1 MRQEDKLL
9 DTKISILGTI
19 IRCLQVILLLIYLV
33 IAIINTL
40 HRI

>member
-9 DTKISILGTI
+9 DIKISILGTI
-19 IRCLQVILLLIYLV
+19 IRCLQATLLLIYLV
-33 IAIINTL
+33 IAIITTL